1 MCTNR
6 WQIQMRFNQ
15 TQSSSKLEAIEVNH
29 CLVTYLNKCN
39 YREYIRE
46 IEKWLQSPL
55 IGSCWTSPSKGSANL
70 EIKLGIEFLN
80 LLDFLKSYYLLNTP
94 LEARWYRSLRRKV
107 KYLVT
112 YLTFKPHFSLGL
124 TYG

>member
-1 MCTNR
+1 MYRNIIEKNNT
-6 WQIQMRFNQ
+6 ILKP
-15 TQSSSKLEAIEVNH
+15 QSVARYII
-29 CLVTYLNKCN
+29 LVMYSYLTTYLTKCN
-39 YREYIRE
+39 YMEYIRG

-55 IGSCWTSPSKGSANL
+55 KGTSWAFSFKGICKS